1 MYGFTVNAVL
11 SLKTLIILHTVDVV
25 LNLFK
30 TVFILLKT
38 ASEFEVN
45 CLIV

>member
-1 MYGFTVNAVL
+1 MYIHLLLCQPKMRVNAVL

-30 TVFILLKT
+30 TVFILL
-38 ASEFEVN
+38 N
-45 CLIV
+45 